1 MSGSTPPSP
10 SLAPPSATA
19 AAGADDHAGPPSEVP
34 PPSSPRRPAAVL
46 RALPPSTATLVAA
59 AAVGVLTGGAV
70 TTFKLSIQALQTAT
84 YGPLAGFFLPSLGPY
99 NIALLPAVGGLGVAA
114 LRAAGGGRSWGG
126 GLPAAMRAVEAGA
139 GERLPAGRATRKAA
153 AAVVTLGTGNSL
165 GPEGPA
171 VELGAAVAWGGRG
184 ALVGAGVRRSQL
196 LIGAGAAAGV
206 SAGFDAPM
214 AGVFFAL
221 ELVLAGR
228 VGAAEGGGGIL
239 GGGEGDVS
247 VLLLAAA
254 VAGVV
259 VNVGL
264 GGSVLFDPPPYE
276 LRAPLV
282 ELPAYLGLGVLG
294 GGVSLG
300 WRRLLRV
307 VESVAAGGVD
317 GAGLSLPR
325 GGGRVPAALLPVLGG
340 GVTGLLAVAYPQVL
354 FAGYE
359 TFDALLHDVQF
370 PLPLLA
376 TLLVLKP
383 LATAIALSCGLVGGT
398 LAPSLFV
405 GAALGATYQKVLA
418 MGLGAAL
425 SAFPVLGGL
434 VSPAGAAGA
443 AAAAAAGVNGSAVG
457 LVAPAPAYALV
468 GMAAVL
474 AGVFRAPL
482 TASILLFEMTR
493 DFRIV
498 LPLLAAVGIASWMV
512 DAASTPRG
520 GGGGALAVPPVPSRM
535 GREGE
540 DGGDG
545 VGASP
550 ATQSA
555 TAMLQGEDPV
565 AGAGASA
572 MTAAATGGRGTEGV
586 LPASLTLAALTPPIT
601 TGAPPAAP
609 SPASFTFQVASE
621 WERLLSSLPVAAV
634 MVAPSVVVTDDAPLT
649 EVVTA
654 LLAARAPI
662 AMVVRSGTGS
672 MVAAAAVVAPAP
684 VVLGRGG
691 GPPDANPNDNPNANA
706 NPNANPNANSNGTPA
721 PNVPSYGELLGV
733 LTVGDVTRALAAA
746 ARADGDA
753 GDAVTPPPALAA
765 ATTGDAIVTVHPGT
779 SAADAAD
786 AMRAAAVGQLPVVSP
801 VVMSAGPV
809 INAGGE
815 GVGGVGSPTAA
826 SSPVRVA
833 LHLQGVVYAVD
844 VRRGG
849 RLEAL
854 RAVAMRSAA
863 VAAAAAATE
872 AVATEAPE
880 VAVEEGGG
888 RGGEAVEGTRRG

>member
-1 MSGSTPPSP
+1 
-10 SLAPPSATA
+10 
-19 AAGADDHAGPPSEVP
+19 
-34 PPSSPRRPAAVL
+34 
-46 RALPPSTATLVAA
+46 
-59 AAVGVLTGGAV
+59 
-70 TTFKLSIQALQTAT
+70 
-84 YGPLAGFFLPSLGPY
+84 
-99 NIALLPAVGGLGVAA
+99 
-114 LRAAGGGRSWGG
+114 
-126 GLPAAMRAVEAGA
+126 MRAVEAGA
-139 GERLPAGRATRKAA
+139 GERLPAGRAARKAA

-171 VELGAAVAWGGRG
+171 VELGAAVAWGVIDAWAAAARWFDGARGGGVGGGGGR
-184 ALVGAGVRRSQL
+184 ASAAVGAGVRRSQL
-196 LIGAGAAAGV
+196 LVGAGAAAGV

-294 GGVSLG
+294 GGVSLA
-300 WRRLLRV
+300 WRRLLRA
-307 VESVAAGGVD
+307 VEAVAAGAVD
-317 GAGLSLPR
+317 GRGLTLP
-325 GGGRVPAALLPVLGG
+325 GGGTVPAALLPVFGG
-340 GVTGLLAVAYPQVL
+340 GVCGLLAVAYPQVL
-354 FAGYE
+354 FAGYD

-405 GAALGATYQKVLA
+405 GAALGATYQKLLA
-418 MGLGAAL
+418 LALGGAL
-425 SAFPVLGGL
+425 AAFPALGGL

-443 AAAAAAGVNGSAVG
+443 AAAAAAGVGGSAVG
-457 LVAPAPAYALV
+457 LIAPAPAYALV

-512 DAASTPRG
+512 DAASTPRAGGGG
-520 GGGGALAVPPVPSRM
+520 GGGGALAVPPVPPRA
-535 GREGE
+535 RA
-540 DGGDG
+540 GGDDG
-545 VGASP
+545 VTEGASG
-550 ATQSA
+550 AA
-555 TAMLQGEDPV
+555 AAAAAV
-565 AGAGASA
+565 AGPSTAATTHGGDPGAAAGA
-572 MTAAATGGRGTEGV
+572 AAASDGRGGDV
-586 LPASLTLAALTPPIT
+586 LLPASLTLAALSPPVAG
-601 TGAPPAAP
+601 GATPAAP
-609 SPASFTFQVASE
+609 PPASFLFQVASE

-634 MVAPSVVVTDDAPLT
+634 MVAPSVVVTDVEPLAD
-649 EVVTA
+649 VVNA
-654 LLAARAPI
+654 LLSARAPV
-662 AMVVRSGTGS
+662 AMVVRAGTGW
-672 MVAAAAVVAPAP
+672 MPAPAVVAPTP
-684 VVLGRGG
+684 VDVGGGGGGG
-691 GPPDANPNDNPNANA
+691 GPANGD
-706 NPNANPNANSNGTPA
+706 GA
-721 PNVPSYGELLGV
+721 PVAAAVPSYGELLGV

-746 ARADGDA
+746 GRAADADAHSSGGGGGGDWVA
-753 GDAVTPPPALAA
+753 PTAAAAAPALAA
-765 ATTGDAIVTVHPGT
+765 ATAGGAVVTVRPGD
-779 SAADAAD
+779 SAAEAAD
-786 AMRAAAVGQLPVVSP
+786 AMRAAAVGQLPVVVP
-801 VVMSAGPV
+801 VVVSAGPV
-809 INAGGE
+809 MTWPATGSDGDDSGG
-815 GVGGVGSPTAA
+815 GGGGGGGGSGGGTGGGAA
-826 SSPVRVA
+826 ASPVRVA

-854 RAVAMRSAA
+854 RATAA
-863 VAAAAAATE
+863 RAAAATAAAE
-872 AVATEAPE
+872 AAAMQAA
-880 VAVEEGGG
+880 AVDGG
-888 RGGEAVEGTRRG
+888 GGEAGEGAGRG